1 MYPNLKLQM
10 WRSGIRQNRLARTLQ
25 IDETTLSRIVN
36 GFRQPCAETKAKI
49 AAALNCDLEWLFEQ
63 TPDPDQLGKQTLSD
77 PASVSRVSDEPPR
90 HR

>member
-25 IDETTLSRIVN
+25 MDETILSRIVN

-63 TPDPDQLGKQTLSD
+63 MPDPDELGRQTVSE
-77 PASVSRVSDEPPR
+77 AASRVSDESPPQR
-90 HR
+90 